1 MLTLQFV
8 PYEEIEGLSS
18 NERIKKLLGMVK
30 DEKIVV
36 LEGRLKKEEETELI
50 KRTMEE
56 ISERFKGIEL
66 SVVYPD
72 RKKGMFGKSIK
83 SNIADMLLGQRQGLT
98 VLGPASLIK
107 EIRKDPDKIQ
117 LFTQDRKKG
126 KKRRSHM

>member
-8 PYEEIEGLSS
+8 PYEEIEGLGS
-18 NERIKKLLGMVK
+18 NERIKKLLSMVK
-30 DEKIVV
+30 DDKIVV
-36 LEGRLKKEEETELI
+36 LEGRLRKEEEAELI
-50 KRTMEE
+50 RRTMEE

-72 RKKGMFGKSIK
+72 RRKTTFGKTIK

-117 LFTQDRKKG
+117 LFTQERKKG
-126 KKRRSHM
+126 KKRKNR

>member
-8 PYEEIEGLSS
+8 PYEEIEGLGS

-30 DEKIVV
+30 DDKIVV
-36 LEGRLKKEEETELI
+36 LEGRLRKEEEAALI
-50 KRTMEE
+50 RRTMEE

-72 RKKGMFGKSIK
+72 RKKATFGKTIK

-117 LFTQDRKKG
+117 LFTHERK
-126 KKRRSHM
+126 KKRRSHR

>member
-8 PYEEIEGLSS
+8 PYEEIEGLGP

-36 LEGRLKKEEETELI
+36 LEGRLRKEEEAELI

-56 ISERFKGIEL
+56 INERFKGIEL
-66 SVVYPD
+66 SVIYPD
-72 RKKGMFGKSIK
+72 RKKGTFGKSIK
-83 SNIADMLLGQRQGLT
+83 SNIADILLGQRQGMT

-126 KKRRSHM
+126 RKKRR

>member
-8 PYEEIEGLSS
+8 PYEEIEGLGS
-18 NERIKKLLGMVK
+18 NERIKKLLGLVK

-50 KRTMEE
+50 RKTMEE

-66 SVVYPD
+66 SVIYPD
-72 RKKGMFGKSIK
+72 KKKGTFGRTIK
-83 SNIADMLLGQRQGLT
+83 NNIADMLLGQRQGLT

-117 LFTQDRKKG
+117 LFTQERKKG
-126 KKRRSHM
+126 KKRKNR

>member
-8 PYEEIEGLSS
+8 PYEEIEGLGS
-18 NERIKKLLGMVK
+18 NERIKKLLAMVK

-36 LEGRLKKEEETELI
+36 LEGRLRKEEEAELI
-50 KRTMEE
+50 RRTMEE

-72 RKKGMFGKSIK
+72 RKRGTLGKSIK

-126 KKRRSHM
+126 RKKKR

>member
-8 PYEEIEGLSS
+8 PYEEIEGLGST
-18 NERIKKLLGMVK
+18 ERIKKLLGMVK
-30 DEKIVV
+30 DDKIVV
-36 LEGRLKKEEETELI
+36 LEGRLRKEEEAALI
-50 KRTMEE
+50 RRTMEE

-66 SVVYPD
+66 SVIYPD
-72 RKKGMFGKSIK
+72 KKKGTFGRTIK

-117 LFTQDRKKG
+117 LFTQERKKG
-126 KKRRSHM
+126 KKRKNR

>member
-8 PYEEIEGLSS
+8 PYEEIEGLDS

-30 DEKIVV
+30 DDKIVV
-36 LEGRLKKEEETELI
+36 LEGRLKKEEETALI
-50 KRTMEE
+50 RRTMEE

-66 SVVYPD
+66 SVIYPD
-72 RKKGMFGKSIK
+72 KKKGTFGRTIK

-117 LFTQDRKKG
+117 LFTQERKKR
-126 KKRRSHM
+126 KKRKNR

>member
-8 PYEEIEGLSS
+8 PYEEIEGLGS
-18 NERIKKLLGMVK
+18 NERIKKLLSMVK
-30 DEKIVV
+30 DDKIVV
-36 LEGRLKKEEETELI
+36 LEGRLRKEEEAGLI
-50 KRTMEE
+50 RKTMEE

-72 RKKGMFGKSIK
+72 RKKATFGKTIK

-117 LFTQDRKKG
+117 LFTQERKKG
-126 KKRRSHM
+126 KKRKK

>member
-8 PYEEIEGLSS
+8 PYEEIEGLGS
-18 NERIKKLLGMVK
+18 NERIKKLLSMVK
-30 DEKIVV
+30 DDKIVV
-36 LEGRLKKEEETELI
+36 LEGRLRKEEEAALI
-50 KRTMEE
+50 RRTMEE

-72 RKKGMFGKSIK
+72 RKKATFGKTIK

-126 KKRRSHM
+126 KKRKK

>member
-8 PYEEIEGLSS
+8 PYEEIEGLGSS
-18 NERIKKLLGMVK
+18 ERIKKLLGMVK

-36 LEGRLKKEEETELI
+36 LEGRLKKEEEAALI

-56 ISERFKGIEL
+56 ISERFRGIEL

-72 RKKGMFGKSIK
+72 RRKGTFGKSIK
-83 SNIADMLLGQRQGLT
+83 NNIADMLLGQRQGLT

-117 LFTQDRKKG
+117 LFTQEKK
-126 KKRRSHM
+126 KKRKR